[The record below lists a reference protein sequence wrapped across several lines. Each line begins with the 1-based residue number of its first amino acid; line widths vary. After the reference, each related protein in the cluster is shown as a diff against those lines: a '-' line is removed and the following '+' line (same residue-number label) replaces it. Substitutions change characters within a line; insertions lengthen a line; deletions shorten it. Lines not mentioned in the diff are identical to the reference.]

1 MGKWADPP
9 YGQDGVFHNPS
20 CFGFYLQRLFQSE
33 SSYYVL
39 TSLSC
44 LLDTKKIAEM
54 LDNNESHQEVME
66 RILSRQDLKSEIN
79 QYVVVDPHFKYKLP
93 KWKMGENPKWNFK
106 EDVNG
111 MYFSPIKNIFVN
123 PDLGRE
129 GLHSMKRATLNSPY
143 DKIFK
148 ILIINQFFF

>member
-1 MGKWADPP
+1 
-9 YGQDGVFHNPS
+9 
-20 CFGFYLQRLFQSE
+20 
-33 SSYYVL
+33 
-39 TSLSC
+39 
-44 LLDTKKIAEM
+44 M
-54 LDNNESHQEVME
+54 LDNNESYEEVKK

-79 QYVVVDPHFKYKLP
+79 QYVVVDPHFKHKQP
-93 KWKMGENPKWNFK
+93 KWKMEEYPRWNFK

-111 MYFSPIKNIFVN
+111 IYFSPIKNIFVN

-148 ILIINQFFF
+148 MLILK

>member
-79 QYVVVDPHFKYKLP
+79 QYVVVDPHFKYKLTN
-93 KWKMGENPKWNFK
+93 WKMGDDSKWNFK
-106 EDVNG
+106 EDVHG
-111 MYFSPIKNIFVN
+111 IYFSHIKNIFVN
-123 PDLGRE
+123 PDLGRD
-129 GLHSMKRATLNSPY
+129 GLHSIKRVTLNSPY
-143 DKIFK
+143 DNIFK
-148 ILIINQFFF
+148 ILIIK

>member
-9 YGQDGVFHNPS
+9 YGQDGVFHNPT
-20 CFGFYLQRLFQSE
+20 CFGFYIQRNRQIVQSQ
-33 SSYYVL
+33 SIYVL

-66 RILSRQDLKSEIN
+66 RILSHQDLKSEIN
-79 QYVVVDPHFKYKLP
+79 QYVVVDPHFKP
-93 KWKMGENPKWNFK
+93 DFFRWKTGEYPKWNFK
-106 EDVNG
+106 EDMNG
-111 MYFSPIKNIFVN
+111 IYLNHIKNIFVN
-123 PDLGRE
+123 PNLGRE

-143 DKIFK
+143 E
-148 ILIINQFFF
+148 